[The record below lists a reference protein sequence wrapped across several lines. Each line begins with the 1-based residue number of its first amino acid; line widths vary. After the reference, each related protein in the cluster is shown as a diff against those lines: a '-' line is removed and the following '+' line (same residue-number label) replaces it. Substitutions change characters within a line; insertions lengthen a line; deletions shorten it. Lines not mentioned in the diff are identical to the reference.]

1 MQCCGHNHNFFYDKL
16 FAISKFTGNSVCM
29 MKPIIVG
36 ALIGFIIMSFGFV
49 EARTVA
55 PFIFE
60 LPDNPENYFTPESVN
75 SGGPPELVLQKSDT
89 NSFPLIIRS
98 TTDSAVP
105 VKFFA
110 TFGEQTGAPQLPPG
124 IQVTIEP
131 SSFTLGK
138 DENVTMNI
146 HVKSTDV
153 APDGWYFLNFV
164 GIWNEGEF
172 SGTNIS
178 LKVGEGSDT
187 PLNPADFIESPLKQF
202 KAGIGA
208 EKVQCKFA
216 YLTLV
221 IKISDGSP
229 ACVKPE
235 TKEIL
240 IQRGWA
246 TSV

>member
-1 MQCCGHNHNFFYDKL
+1 
-16 FAISKFTGNSVCM
+16 

-36 ALIGFIIMSFGFV
+36 ASIGFIIISCGFV

-60 LPDNPENYFTPESVN
+60 LPDEPENYFTPESVN
-75 SGGPPELVLQKSDT
+75 NGGPPELALQKSDT
-89 NSFPLIIRS
+89 FSFPLIIRS
-98 TTDSAVP
+98 TTDNVVP
-105 VKFFA
+105 IKFFA
-110 TFGEQTGAPQLPPG
+110 TFGEQTGVPQLPPG

-131 SSFTLGK
+131 DSFTLTK
-138 DENVTMNI
+138 NENVTMNI
-146 HVKSTDV
+146 QIKSTDD

-172 SGTNIS
+172 SGTSIS
-178 LKVGEGSDT
+178 LKVGDGSDI

-202 KAGIGA
+202 IAGIGA
-208 EKVQCKFA
+208 EEVQCKFG

-221 IKISDGSP
+221 IKTSDGSP

-235 TKEIL
+235 TKQKL
-240 IQRGWA
+240 IERGWA
-246 TSV
+246 KPA